1 MGNEDNYID
10 LVKRAR
16 LGEQECLNRLA
27 GLAAERLRP
36 YIRRLTLDDD
46 MTEDIL
52 QETMLEMCKFLGKL
66 ENAERFWPWLFR
78 IATRN
83 FTDHHKSRQR
93 RARIS
98 QADAARRLLKN
109 GGREGLDSL
118 ISDELK
124 EAVSASMMKLKPQYR
139 TVLALRCYE
148 EMPYCE
154 ISEVVGC
161 SEFGARMRFLRAKR
175 ELVRQLSRRGLGKK
189 SLLMALI
196 LFGKMTAASEASAAG
211 VSLTA
216 GTLKAGAAASL
227 AAAVTGKTAV
237 VMVAAGVTAAGAMA
251 VSAGREKSAPGP
263 HAAAAGSFF
272 TARADTGQSRSGEQC
287 WYYYPPNSD
296 GAVMMWLKS
305 GADGRASYCQWL
317 QNDQANYY
325 RTGRTI
331 HVNNHRMW
339 NEDLSVRR
347 LPTDGPE
354 LMEFLSKVEGR
365 AGEMEY
371 VAPRT
376 DGLLVV
382 AGRDEKGD
390 FSQLAHP
397 YDVSDEEYFRYN
409 RPAGARIHD
418 NRDAMH
424 VRGWTYFRIRGTIG
438 PNQVSGVGRV
448 PFVYARS
455 RLNYAWLKLRIGNT
469 LEVVDNGR
477 QARVYDGGGR
487 LLARYPGGAF
497 FKGLGRPWMGL
508 HAIDTVR
515 RDAAEERIW
524 FRTELPDGGEK
535 ARVTLIRGDVTL
547 VYTIAMKADVVERI
561 ELFQDARILGELE
574 FLYQQQIEESAGR
587 FAAPAQQASTR
598 GSPMS
603 GLWLVRLAEGDLS
616 KGN

>member
-16 LGEQECLNRLA
+16 LGEQDYLNRLA

-52 QETMLEMCKFLGKL
+52 QESMLEMCKFLGKL
-66 ENAERFWPWLFR
+66 EKAERFWPWLFR

-83 FTDHHKSRQR
+83 FRDHHKSRQR

-98 QADAARRLLKN
+98 QAEASRRLLKN
-109 GGREGLDSL
+109 GGREGLESL
-118 ISDELK
+118 IGEELK

-189 SLLMALI
+189 SLLLALI
-196 LFGKMTAASEASAAG
+196 AFGKMTATSEAAAAG
-211 VSLTA
+211 VSVAA

-227 AAAVTGKTAV
+227 AAAVTGKTAAV
-237 VMVAAGVTAAGAMA
+237 ILAAGVTAAGAMA
-251 VSAGREKSAPGP
+251 VSAGREKSTPGP
-263 HAAAAGSFF
+263 SATGAASFF
-272 TARADTGQSRSGEQC
+272 TARADTPAGRSGEQC
-287 WYYYPPNSD
+287 WYYYPPNGE
-296 GAVMMWLKS
+296 GAVMMWVKS
-305 GADGRASYCQWL
+305 GADGRESYCQWL

-347 LPTDGPE
+347 LPTDRPE
-354 LMEFLSKVEGR
+354 LTEFLSRVEGR
-365 AGEMEY
+365 AGKMDY
-371 VAPRT
+371 VAPRA

-382 AGRDEKGD
+382 AGRDEKGNY
-390 FSQLAHP
+390 SQLAHP

-409 RPAGARIHD
+409 RPPGAIIED
-418 NRDAMH
+418 NRDPMH
-424 VRGWTYFRIRGTIG
+424 VRGWTYFEIRGTVG
-438 PNQVSGVGRV
+438 PDEVSGLGRV

-455 RLNYAWLKLRIGNT
+455 RLNYAWLRLRIGT
-469 LEVVDNGR
+469 ALELVDNPR
-477 QARVYDGGGR
+477 QACVYDGRGR
-487 LLARYPGGAF
+487 LLARYPAGAF

-508 HAIDTVR
+508 HTIDTVR

-524 FRTELPDGGEK
+524 FRTEPAGGDR
-535 ARVTLIRGDVTL
+535 ARVTLTRGDVKL
-547 VYTIAMKADVVERI
+547 VYTIAMKADVVEKI
-561 ELFQDARILGELE
+561 ELFQHAQQLGELE
-574 FLYQQQIEESAGR
+574 FLYRQQIEESTGR
-587 FAAPAQQASTR
+587 FAAPAPRAS
-598 GSPMS
+598 GIVSPMN
-603 GLWLVRLAEGDLS
+603 GLWLVRLAEGNLLQS
-616 KGN
+616 N